1 MLKITENKR
10 KGLFYTAMPNLTEIA
25 EFRKELRNI
34 AQEPQIT
41 EAWGEPVYDELPPP
55 EAAPLPDID
64 LDTLLSGV
72 EIPDAQTVPAESVS
86 DVSEAPLPDS
96 TAQSYSESPQDVSD
110 GVLDDFDTGLSS
122 SLDDIDLPDIPVDFD
137 TDMAMDMPSDDGFSL
152 DPLGTADADD
162 FLSSFDPD
170 ADAADAIEP
179 DNPVEFENMDTV
191 LSNPAADTGEESLIP
206 PIDFE
211 PEHENGDFFALGDPA
226 ESEPNMYSNEP
237 DTVPESAAPHEGS
250 LFAED
255 NTEDQDIDTMLS
267 DFDFN
272 TSAGFSDAD
281 TAVNTDGFSIDES
294 SFPAFDDISP
304 SDTEERA
311 ENLFDS
317 DPNEISLFSED
328 RDEFE
333 PKSAAD
339 TEIAEAAEL
348 SDGEFPDAA
357 DSPIEDIPAAED
369 LFAGGDVGGSDDTF
383 PDIDFSA
390 LQDTGADA
398 AEAGYEE
405 PVPADSA
412 VSTETSPQAHT
423 DNGFDPLGGF
433 GSFDDISFPQPEANE
448 DENQDNTGFS
458 LEDNVLDTGIAE
470 VTDDQFNLPDNFKD
484 FSTDSKT
491 SSFDS
496 VIAKSTGTPEKDALS
511 IDDDEYFY
519 FLNQLES
526 FPLNVQ
532 LAIQDYIGNGE
543 DSQEN
548 KMEFIKLIIANTPL
562 KKVVRKL
569 EKILDKSIPIP
580 KGFERKSVEEYER
593 EKKTFKYWF
602 MQKFLPVAVMTGL
615 VLLFTACIGILSWHF
630 IYKPIT
636 SESLY
641 KTGYTHIMNGQ
652 YEPAIEKFD
661 EAGLYKRKKK
671 WYFAYARAFRLKK
684 QFTAA
689 EKMYNRLLLD
699 FEYDKAGG
707 LEYAEMLSTDL
718 RNYEKAE
725 KILQRTL
732 LDHHVNDSDGL
743 LALGDVYMS
752 WAEEDPDKYEDAVKT
767 YSRLIEL
774 YGDSDVYLSR
784 MLRYFIRTDNLA
796 EVLPLKEHFLDNLS
810 KLSPADLTELSGYL
824 LEKRYTPKPLDS
836 EKLRQCIDDVR
847 LLLEKAVQADKT
859 MPEAYYNLGRF
870 FIYNYK
876 PEAAFENLTQAVQ
889 HFENAPQMT
898 PRRVIRHVDSMRLL
912 GELLVNQKKFL
923 DAQGIYADALTIYRE
938 YTAIKPLPPNK
949 IIGKLYQDYGD
960 IDYFISHNFDSA
972 LDSYQNALRE
982 LNNTP
987 SLNYRIGYIHYKK
1000 ENYPQAIQAMSL
1012 AYAEKPDDKNLLYGF
1027 GNTLFKRGDYFAAQA
1042 YYQQLMDLLD
1052 LQRIREGK
1060 LYPNTRADDAAFIE
1074 EYMYASNNLATT
1086 LNRLSESTGD
1096 SQKNARA
1103 LALYSESTRAW
1114 DALTRNP
1121 DTMIRSKSVGLAYLN
1136 IQNMVN
1142 PKTGYRPEIYA
1153 DIAMTLQN
1161 EKILQQKEDK

>member
-1 MLKITENKR
+1 
-10 KGLFYTAMPNLTEIA
+10 MPNLTEIA
-25 EFRKELRNI
+25 EFREELKNI

-41 EAWGEPVYDELPPP
+41 EAWGEPVYDELPAP
-55 EAAPLPDID
+55 EAAPVPDID
-64 LDTLLSGV
+64 FDSLLSAAD
-72 EIPDAQTVPAESVS
+72 IPDLQPAANEPAPDALES
-86 DVSEAPLPDS
+86 ELPEIS
-96 TAQSYSESPQDVSD
+96 AASPSANIEEIAGTEPDDSD
-110 GVLDDFDTGLSS
+110 GFSSDLLGDLDL
-122 SLDDIDLPDIPVDFD
+122 
-137 TDMAMDMPSDDGFSL
+137 TDMPADFGTDMDMPDDDAGFSV
-152 DPLGTADADD
+152 DSNSGADFDD
-162 FLSSFDPD
+162 FLSSLDLD
-170 ADAADAIEP
+170 SG
-179 DNPVEFENMDTV
+179 T
-191 LSNPAADTGEESLIP
+191 ADTDIP
-206 PIDFE
+206 EDFSE
-211 PEHENGDFFALGDPA
+211 FGTPDSDSPELSADKENISDSMPVGMPA
-226 ESEPNMYSNEP
+226 GMPESEPEFLSEEP
-237 DTVPESAAPHEGS
+237 DELTGEPT
-250 LFAED
+250 L
-255 NTEDQDIDTMLS
+255 NTERDIDSMLADY
-267 DFDFN
+267 DFGTNAEFPDTNTEFN
-272 TSAGFSDAD
+272 TDDFS
-281 TAVNTDGFSIDES
+281 VDES
-294 SFPAFDDISP
+294 SFPAFDAMP
-304 SDTEERA
+304 QSDTESEPDILSAPDEMSVYSEERGGYEPEA
-311 ENLFDS
+311 ADAPMPISDASESADGGIDFPDMDFSGLDTGTSTKDS
-317 DPNEISLFSED
+317 DYEEQ
-328 RDEFE
+328 
-333 PKSAAD
+333 
-339 TEIAEAAEL
+339 
-348 SDGEFPDAA
+348 DAA
-357 DSPIEDIPAAED
+357 SP
-369 LFAGGDVGGSDDTF
+369 DTHTD
-383 PDIDFSA
+383 P
-390 LQDTGADA
+390 
-398 AEAGYEE
+398 
-405 PVPADSA
+405 
-412 VSTETSPQAHT
+412 SPQADL

-433 GSFDDISFPQPEANE
+433 GSLDDIPLSSSENNE
-448 DENQDNTGFS
+448 DEENQGHNGFA
-458 LEDNVLDTGIAE
+458 LDDNVLDTGIAE

-484 FSTDSKT
+484 FSSDSRT
-491 SSFDS
+491 GSSFDS
-496 VIAKSTGTPEKDALS
+496 VIAKSTGSSESDSLS
-511 IDDDEYFY
+511 IDDDAYFY
-519 FLNQLES
+519 FLNRLES

-548 KMEFIKLIIANTPL
+548 KMEFIKLIIANTSL

-580 KGFERKSVEEYER
+580 RGFERKSVEEYER

-602 MQKFLPVAVMTGL
+602 MQKFLPVAVMTGF
-615 VLLFTACIGILSWHF
+615 VLIFTACIGILSWHF

-641 KTGYTHIMNGQ
+641 KTGYTYIMNGQ
-652 YEPAIEKFD
+652 YEPAIDKFD
-661 EAGLYKRKKK
+661 EAGTYKRKKK
-671 WYFAYARAFRLKK
+671 WYFAYARAFRSKK

-707 LEYAEMLSTDL
+707 LEYADMLTTEL

-725 KILQRTL
+725 RILQRTL
-732 LDHHVNDSDGL
+732 LDHHLNDSDGL

-752 WAEEDPDKYEDAVKT
+752 WAEEDPAKYDDAVKT

-774 YGDSDVYLSR
+774 YGDSDLYLSR

-796 EVLPLKEHFLDNLS
+796 EVLPLEEHFLTNLS

-836 EKLRQCIDDVR
+836 EKLRQRIDDVR
-847 LLLEKAVQADKT
+847 FLLEKAVQADKN

-889 HFENAPQMT
+889 RFENAPQMP
-898 PRRVIRHVDSMRLL
+898 PRRIIQHIDSMRLL

-923 DAQGIYADALTIYRE
+923 DAQDMYADALSIYRE

-949 IIGKLYQDYGD
+949 IVGKLYQDYGD

-972 LDSYQNALRE
+972 LASYQNALRE

-987 SLNYRIGYIHYKK
+987 TLHYRIGYIHYKK

-1052 LQRIREGK
+1052 LQRVREGK
-1060 LYPNTRADDAAFIE
+1060 LYPNTRLDDAAFIE
-1074 EYMYASNNLATT
+1074 EYMHASNNLATT
-1086 LNRLSESTGD
+1086 LNRLSDSTGD

-1121 DTMIRSKSVGLAYLN
+1121 DTLIRSKSVGLAYLN

-1142 PKTGYRPEIYA
+1142 PKTGYKPEIYT